1 MMKTRLRTEFVAG
14 EHYNER
20 VPHFRSYTPSGFWQE
35 RAFRML
41 YQQDWIDVATGWS
54 TRGATRAELCMLRW
68 V

>member
-41 YQQDWIDVATGWS
+41 YQPE
-54 TRGATRAELCMLRW
+54 RGTIAAKTIARHARIAL
-68 V
+68 